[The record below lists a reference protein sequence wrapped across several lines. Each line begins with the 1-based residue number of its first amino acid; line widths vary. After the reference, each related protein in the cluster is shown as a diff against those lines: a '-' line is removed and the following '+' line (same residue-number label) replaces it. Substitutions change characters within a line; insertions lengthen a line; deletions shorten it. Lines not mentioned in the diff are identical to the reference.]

1 MTDYYNPT
9 VVQQTIPNA
18 DMTALE
24 RLLLARIFESEEDG
38 DGLYLFSENGPNDQF
53 DIAVDELRAALS
65 KSAGVPSTA
74 ADYVAER
81 VKEIPDGDTEVEI
94 DFSATSWEFILQDIV
109 RRSPTLDHVTV
120 VGSFTCSR
128 MRADGWG
135 GIAILIT
142 ADAVK
147 GKTTN
152 DILDD
157 FLTEQQ
163 EPPGR
168 AHVLLRLD
176 EVEVR
181 TALGEVIAADPA
193 LEGLRSDA
201 VTDDD
206 IHVACCEVVEHIDL
220 SEQKGA
226 AMFRAALAAIRAA
239 ERRRKPE
246 TIVPDKPDTNSD
258 KR

>member
-1 MTDYYNPT
+1 MADYYNPT

-38 DGLYLFSENGPNDQF
+38 DGLYFFSENGPNDQF
-53 DIAVDELRAALS
+53 DMAVDELRAALA
-65 KSAGVPSTA
+65 KSTGIPSRA
-74 ADYVAER
+74 ADYMAER
-81 VKEIPDGDTEVEI
+81 LKEVADGDSEVEI

-109 RRSPTLDHVTV
+109 RRSSTLDHVTV

-135 GIAILIT
+135 GIAMLIT

-147 GKTTN
+147 GKSTN

-157 FLTEQQ
+157 FLTEQ
-163 EPPGR
+163 EAPRGR
-168 AHVLLRLD
+168 SHVLLRLD
-176 EVEVR
+176 ETAVR
-181 TALGEVIAADPA
+181 IGVGEVIAADPA
-193 LEGLRSDA
+193 LEGLRSNA

-206 IHVACCEVVEHIDL
+206 IHVACCDVAEHIDL

-246 TIVPDKPDTNSD
+246 TIVPDKPDTDSD

>member
-81 VKEIPDGDTEVEI
+81 VKEIPDGDTELEI

-128 MRADGWG
+128 MRADGWAASPFSSLPTPSKAKRQT
-135 GIAILIT
+135 ISSTISSPT
-142 ADAVK
+142 ARAARP
-147 GKTTN
+147 
-152 DILDD
+152 
-157 FLTEQQ
+157 LTCFAAS
-163 EPPGR
+163 R
-168 AHVLLRLD
+168 RVA
-176 EVEVR
+176 VR

-226 AMFRAALAAIRAA
+226 AMFRAALARH
-239 ERRRKPE
+239 RRRGTPRKPE
-246 TIVPDKPDTNSD
+246 GD
-258 KR
+258 RAR